1 MSCLSRFRL
10 ITFDVHNTLLQIR
23 SAPGKKYGELGAM
36 FGISNNKNQLVANYV
51 QSWHKMNRLHPNF
64 GLKTKIGYRQ
74 WWQMMIGGI
83 FNENGTNN
91 IPEDKIDQMTEHFM
105 EFFKTSG
112 FWQHCYGS
120 VDFLNYLKLQRHNDS
135 QGRKEPPF
143 KLGVISNFDPRLD
156 VLLRNMK
163 LNHYFDFV
171 LNSYDVGYM
180 KPSKEIFAAAM
191 KASELKDLKP
201 QECLHIGA
209 TPATDYF
216 GARHAGWYGLLVH
229 EKSADELSRKYG
241 QTVDDNHV
249 YSSLFD
255 IHKKISN
262 DYMKW

>member
-1 MSCLSRFRL
+1 MSSLSRFRL

-36 FGISNNKNQLVANYV
+36 FGISNNNSQLVANYV
-51 QSWHKMNRLHPNF
+51 QSWRKMNRLHPNF
-64 GLKTKIGYRQ
+64 GLKTKIGYKQ

-83 FNENGTNN
+83 FNENGTHN
-91 IPEDKIDQMTEHFM
+91 IPDDKIEQMTEHFM
-105 EFFKTSG
+105 DFFKTSG

-120 VDFLNYLKLQRHNDS
+120 IDFLNYLKLQKHLESSNSKDA
-135 QGRKEPPF
+135 PF

-163 LNHYFDFV
+163 INHYFDFV

-180 KPSKEIFAAAM
+180 KPAKEIFEAAENA
-191 KASELKDLKP
+191 AELKDLKP
-201 QECLHIGA
+201 HECLHIGA
-209 TPATDYF
+209 TPVTDYF
-216 GARHAGWYGLLVH
+216 GSKNAGWYGLLVH
-229 EKSADELSRKYG
+229 EKSADELTRKYS

-249 YSSLFD
+249 FSSLFD

-262 DYMKW
+262 DYMRW